1 VKLTPTLIAAQMGL
15 MFALPAVAEPVS
27 SQVEMAA
34 QPSALY
40 GTLLRPEGAIE
51 AAAVII
57 PGSGPTDGD
66 GNNPLGVK
74 NASLKQLAEGLA
86 AQGIAT
92 VRIDKRGIARSQAA
106 ASREEDLRFE
116 TYIDDARAWA
126 AHTVQQ
132 LDVSCVWLIG
142 HSEGALVAQSA
153 ATNTDSNICG
163 QILLSGAGRP
173 AGVVIREQLTQMPEP
188 YKIQAFDGLAE
199 LEAGRTI
206 PNPPAALHS
215 LLRPSVQP
223 YMISWISRDPAKLA
237 HDYLGPIFIGQG
249 TTDLQTSVA
258 DAEALSLAQPNA
270 QMKLWQGVNHVL
282 TQAPAERSPNL
293 ATYADP
299 DAKIDPQV
307 VTDVATFIKDNTL

>member
-1 VKLTPTLIAAQMGL
+1 MLNLVAAALILAGPTEAPVTLEAA
-15 MFALPAVAEPVS
+15 PAP
-27 SQVEMAA
+27 
-34 QPSALY
+34 LY
-40 GTLLRPEGAIE
+40 GTALRPEGRIE

-66 GNNPLGVK
+66 GNNPLGVR

-92 VRIDKRGIARSQAA
+92 VRIDKRGIARSAA
-106 ASREEDLRFE
+106 AAAREDDLRFD
-116 TYIDDARAWA
+116 TYVDDARAWA
-126 AHTVQQ
+126 AQTVQQ

-173 AGVVIREQLTQMPEP
+173 AGVVIREQLAQTPEP
-188 YKIQAFDGLAE
+188 YKTQAFDGLTE

-206 PNPPAALHS
+206 ANPPAALHS

-223 YMISWISRDPAKLA
+223 YMISWLSRDPAKLA
-237 HDYLGPIFIGQG
+237 HDYLGPILIGQG
-249 TTDLQTSVA
+249 TTDLQTSVD
-258 DAEALSLAQPNA
+258 DAEALSIAQPNA

-282 TQAPAERSPNL
+282 TQAPVERGPNL

-307 VTDVATFIKDNTL
+307 VTDVAAFIKNNTL

>member
-1 VKLTPTLIAAQMGL
+1 MKLTPTLIAAQMGL
-15 MFALPAVAEPVS
+15 MVALPAVAEPVS

-40 GTLLRPEGAIE
+40 GTLLRPEGTIE

-92 VRIDKRGIARSQAA
+92 VRIDKRGIARSAA
-106 ASREEDLRFE
+106 AAAREEDLRFD

-132 LDVSCVWLIG
+132 LDVPCVWLIG

-163 QILLSGAGRP
+163 QILISGAGRP
-173 AGVVIREQLTQMPEP
+173 AGVVLREQLAQTPEP
-188 YKIQAFDGLAE
+188 YKTQLIDGLAE

-206 PNPPAALHS
+206 PKPSPMLHS

-249 TTDLQTSVA
+249 TTDLQTGVA

-282 TQAPAERSPNL
+282 TQAPLERGPNL

-299 DAKIDPQV
+299 NAPIDPQV
-307 VTDVATFIKDNTL
+307 VTDVAAFIKNNTL

>member
-1 VKLTPTLIAAQMGL
+1 MKLTPTLIAAHMGL
-15 MFALPAVAEPVS
+15 MLALPAMAEPVS

-34 QPSALY
+34 QPSALF
-40 GTLLRPEGAIE
+40 GTLIRPEGMIE

-66 GNNPLGVK
+66 GNNPLGVR

-86 AQGIAT
+86 AQGIAS
-92 VRIDKRGIARSQAA
+92 VRIDKRGIARSAA
-106 ASREEDLRFE
+106 AATREEDLRFD

-163 QILLSGAGRP
+163 QILISGAGRP
-173 AGVVIREQLTQMPEP
+173 AGVVLREQLAQTPEP
-188 YKIQAFDGLAE
+188 FKTQAFDGIAE

-206 PNPPAALHS
+206 ANPPAMLNS

-223 YMISWISRDPAKLA
+223 YMISWLSHDPAKLA

-249 TTDLQTSVA
+249 TTDIQTGVD

-270 QMKLWQGVNHVL
+270 QMALWQGVNHVL
-282 TQAPAERSPNL
+282 TQAPLERAPNL

-299 DAKIDPQV
+299 NATIDPQV
-307 VTDVATFIKDNTL
+307 VTDIAAFIKDKTL